1 LTYAVCADIGSTFTK
16 VALVGLPH
24 GELLATA
31 ARPTTID
38 TDVLHGL
45 DAAVAA
51 AGGDRRAPWYVCS
64 SAGGGLR
71 LAVVGHEKLVTAQ
84 AGRRVALTAG
94 ARVVTV
100 TAGRLD
106 RAGLAGLQAAQPDL
120 ILLVGGTDGG
130 DADTLLHNAGRLA
143 DAGWR
148 VPVVLAGNAD
158 AREAATAL
166 LAAGGVAVQ
175 ASANV
180 LPGIGQLQPAPARAA
195 IRQAFLRH
203 VIGGKDLS
211 RGTRLATLLRAAT
224 PDAVLAAVELL
235 ADNGHGDLLVVDV
248 GGATTDV
255 YSATTSGDEPG
266 TGPHIEVAGWLA
278 RARTVEGDLGV
289 RWNAPGIVEA
299 AAAERLA
306 PPGDPLAEAASRRA
320 STPGFVAATR
330 DEHAHD
336 RHLATLAAV
345 VAVRRHA
352 RGDSAGPVR
361 RGGRDLSRVRT
372 VVGSGGVL
380 RHTDDPQPVL
390 AAVVNDH
397 AGGWATPAHATIV
410 VDRRYVLAAAGL
422 LAGEHPSAA
431 LRLLCDH
438 LLTPV
443 PPPARPPVS
452 SPVGVDQ
459 APDD

>member
-16 VALVGLPH
+16 VALVGLPD
-24 GELLATA
+24 GELRATA
-31 ARPTTID
+31 SRPTTID
-38 TDVLHGL
+38 SDILHGL

-71 LAVVGHEKLVTAQ
+71 LAVVGHEHLVTAQ

-94 ARVVTV
+94 ARVVAV
-100 TAGRLD
+100 SAGRLD
-106 RAGLAGLQAAQPDL
+106 RAGLADLQAAHPDVV
-120 ILLVGGTDGG
+120 LLVGGTDGG
-130 DADTLLHNAGRLA
+130 DTATLLHNAGRLA
-143 DAGWR
+143 GSGWR

-180 LPGIGQLQPAPARAA
+180 LPRIGQLQPAPARAA
-195 IRQAFLRH
+195 IRQVFLRH
-203 VIGGKDLS
+203 VIGGKYLS
-211 RGTRLATLLRAAT
+211 RGTRLASLLRSAT

-235 ADNGHGDLLVVDV
+235 ADSGQGDLLVIDV

-255 YSATTSGDEPG
+255 YSATTPGDEPG
-266 TGPHIEVAGWLA
+266 TGPQDEVAGWLA

-306 PPGDPLAEAASRRA
+306 EPGDPLTAAAARRA
-320 STPGFVAATR
+320 TAPGFVADTP
-330 DEHAHD
+330 EEYAHD
-336 RHLATLAAV
+336 RRLAGLGAV

-352 RGDSAGPVR
+352 RGDSAGGVR
-361 RGGRDLSRVRT
+361 RGGRDLSRVGT
-372 VVGSGGVL
+372 VIGSGGVL
-380 RHTDDPQPVL
+380 RHADDPLPVL

-397 AGGWATPAHATIV
+397 AGGWATPTRATMV
-410 VDRRYVLAAAGL
+410 VDRHYVMAAAGL
-422 LAGEHPSAA
+422 LAAEHPSAA
-431 LRLLCDH
+431 LQLLRHH
-438 LLTPV
+438 LLTPAA
-443 PPPARPPVS
+443 PPSRR
-452 SPVGVDQ
+452 
-459 APDD
+459 